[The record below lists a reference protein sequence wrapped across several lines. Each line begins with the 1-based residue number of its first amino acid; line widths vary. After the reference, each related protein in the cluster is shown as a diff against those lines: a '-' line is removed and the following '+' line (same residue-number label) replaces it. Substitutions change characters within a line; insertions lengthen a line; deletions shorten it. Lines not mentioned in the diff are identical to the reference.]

1 MTELKN
7 IDLLKS
13 PSTGVIFKRMIISF
27 LGFCFGIVSFAQT
40 HIKGEFIGGQGTE
53 ILVGEHF
60 GDNSRIVD
68 TIITDESGRFEYQ
81 VDSNANKGLYRF
93 YLNDRL
99 WLDFILGFEDLR
111 FQTVAAA
118 PVQSLIIFE
127 GQQNEALYKFY
138 QMMDEKAEAKSVLQN
153 FVADYPNQDKAMKS
167 VQKQLKK
174 IVKKEQ
180 DFLNKLEKKQPNAFV
195 TEYLNFLY
203 KQSWES
209 FASGKR
215 EHKTHAFRNRD
226 WDNPALLNSNAY
238 AKGIIDFL
246 MLFANPNAGQEQQEA
261 LFRMAID
268 TLFTFIPAETKV
280 YDYAALY
287 LMEGFEQYEMESVIM
302 HVVKNYSDNCSQT
315 ETKLANRI
323 DFYRNFYNGAEIPDF
338 VLSRQNSEEIHFY
351 ELVEG
356 VTLLVFW
363 STNCPHCAQMNQ
375 ALKEMYPEFHRKGVK
390 IVSVSLDDDMS
401 ALSRYLKQ
409 SNLPW
414 PIYADGKGWDSPIV
428 ETFHLYATPTMFLIN
443 ENYRLIGKPMNLNQL
458 VYLINQIQ

>member
-1 MTELKN
+1 MTHLINKHPQASLRGGVVLKT
-7 IDLLKS
+7 IAL
-13 PSTGVIFKRMIISF
+13 SF
-27 LGFCFGIVSFAQT
+27 LGIYFSLASFAQQQV
-40 HIKGEFIGGQGTE
+40 KGEFIGGQGKE

-68 TIITDESGRFEYQ
+68 TIITDETGRFEYL
-81 VDSNANKGLYRF
+81 VDSNANKGLYRL

-99 WLDFILGFEDLR
+99 WLDVILGFEDLS

-118 PVQSLIIFE
+118 PEQSLIIFE
-127 GQQNEALYKFY
+127 GKQNEALYNFY
-138 QMMDEKAEAKSVLQN
+138 QIMDEKAEAKSVLQN
-153 FVADYPNQDKAMKS
+153 FVANYPNQDKAMKS
-167 VQKQLKK
+167 VKKQLKK

-180 DFLNKLEKKQPNAFV
+180 DFLNKLKKNQSDAFV
-195 TEYLNFLY
+195 TDYLNFLY
-203 KQSWES
+203 KQS
-209 FASGKR
+209 FNTYVSGKR
-215 EHKTHAFRNRD
+215 EIKTNAFRNRD
-226 WDNPALLNSNAY
+226 WNNPALLNSNAY

-246 MLFANPNAGQEQQEA
+246 MLYANPNAGQEQQEA

-268 TLFTFIPAETKV
+268 TLFTFIPPETKV

-302 HVVKNYSDNCSQT
+302 HVVQNYSDNCSQT
-315 ETKLANRI
+315 ETKLSNRI

-338 VLSRQNSEEIHFY
+338 ILSRQNSEEIHFY

-356 VTLLVFW
+356 ITLLVFW
-363 STNCPHCAQMNQ
+363 STDCPHCAQMNL
-375 ALKEMYPEFHRKGVK
+375 ALKEMYPEFHRKGIK
-390 IVSVSLDDDMS
+390 IVSVSLDKDKGE
-401 ALSRYLKQ
+401 LSRYLKQ

-414 PIYADGKGWDSPIV
+414 SVYADGKGWDSPIV

>member
-1 MTELKN
+1 MTHLINKHPQACLRGGVVLKT
-7 IDLLKS
+7 I
-13 PSTGVIFKRMIISF
+13 VISF
-27 LGFCFGIVSFAQT
+27 LGVCFSLLSYAQQQV
-40 HIKGEFIGGQGTE
+40 KGEFIGGQGMQ

-60 GDNSRIVD
+60 GDNSRIID
-68 TIITDESGRFEYQ
+68 TIKLDESGRFEYQ
-81 VDSNANKGLYRF
+81 VDSNANKGLYRL

-99 WLDFILGFEDLR
+99 WLDFILGFEDLS

-118 PVQSLIIFE
+118 PEQSLIIFE

-138 QMMDEKAEAKSVLQN
+138 QMMDEKAEAKSVLHN

-167 VQKQLKK
+167 VKKQLKK

-180 DFLNKLEKKQPNAFV
+180 DFLNKLKKNQSDAFV

-203 KQSWES
+203 KQDWEN
-209 FASGKR
+209 FASDKR

-226 WDNPALLNSNAY
+226 WDNSALLNSNAY

-246 MLFANPNAGQEQQEA
+246 MLYANPNAGQEQQEA

-268 TLFTFIPAETKV
+268 TLFSFIPPATKV

-302 HVVKNYSDNCSQT
+302 HVVRNYSDNCSQT
-315 ETKLANRI
+315 QAKLSNRI

-356 VTLLVFW
+356 ITLLVFW
-363 STNCPHCAQMNQ
+363 STDCPHCAQMNQ
-375 ALKEMYPEFHRKGVK
+375 ALKEMYPEFHQKGVK
-390 IVSVSLDDDMS
+390 IVSVALDDEMS
-401 ALSRYLKQ
+401 DLSRYLKQ

-428 ETFHLYATPTMFLIN
+428 ETFHLYATPTMFLVN
-443 ENYRLIGKPMNLNQL
+443 ENYRLLGKPMNLNQL
-458 VYLINQIQ
+458 VFLLNQIQ